1 MSATNA
7 RTPGRRMAAVTEAC
21 RDADTSQPRREV
33 SVGRENGLVTIDI
46 SGPAPERILF
56 SQAEARKL
64 LIEIENAL
72 NTGYGRD
79 KDALRRK
86 RT

>member
-1 MSATNA
+1 M
-7 RTPGRRMAAVTEAC
+7 TERS
-21 RDADTSQPRREV
+21 RDATVPQRQREV
-33 SVGRENGLVTIDI
+33 SVGRENGLVAIDI

-79 KDALRRK
+79 IDAIRRK
-86 RT
+86 